1 MRQLLDAVLPVLI
14 ITRREVRDTLRDWRI
29 VIPIV
34 TLVIAF
40 PLLANF
46 VADRGITFVQQYG
59 GDLIIERLY
68 PFLMLVVG
76 FFPSTFSLVIGLE
89 TFVGEKERRS
99 LEPLLTTPLTD
110 FQLYLGK
117 LLAATAPPVFAS
129 YIGMAAY
136 VVGMRLT
143 ADWVPSISLVV
154 LAFGLATVKA
164 VLMVSAAVVVSS
176 QSTSVRAAN
185 LVASF
190 IIVPMALLLQVEAG
204 LLLFAQYS
212 ALWLI
217 ALALVVVT
225 VLLVRLGIRLFSR
238 ENLLGRD
245 LDELDLLAGLRIF
258 WRALWPG
265 KGLLGFY
272 RRELPALLRGIRAE
286 LGITLLVLMVG
297 GVGLGAYLVA
307 RFPLPLGLMDLSGIE
322 DTGSI
327 GDLVGQTGL
336 LPAFSSWAVLVNN
349 VRSLLLSGFLG
360 LLSLGAL
367 ALMLL
372 MAPIVIIAY
381 IALQVGQI
389 GLNPWL
395 LVAVAVLPHGILEL
409 PAAILATAQAM
420 RVGDIILAAPSD
432 DASARGGGVF
442 GILREAGRF
451 LKLFVLVVLPLL
463 AVAAWLEVN
472 VTPRLLVWYL
482 GSRG

>member
-1 MRQLLDAVLPVLI
+1 MTGLRNAIRPALI
-14 ITRREVRDTLRDWRI
+14 ITRREIRDTLRDWRI

-34 TLVIAF
+34 TLVVTF
-40 PLLANF
+40 PLLANL
-46 VADRGITFVQQYG
+46 VADRGIAFVQQYG

-117 LLAATAPPVFAS
+117 LLAATVPPILAS
-129 YIGMAAY
+129 YLGMFAY
-136 VVGMRLT
+136 IVGMWFT
-143 ADWVPSISLVV
+143 QGWAPSLSLGV

-204 LLLFAQYS
+204 LLLFAQYT

-245 LDELDLLAGLRIF
+245 LDELDLLAGVRIF
-258 WRALWPG
+258 WQALWPRS
-265 KGLLGFY
+265 GLPAFY
-272 RRELPALLRGIRAE
+272 REGLPALLRGIRPE
-286 LGITLLVLMVG
+286 LAITVCVLLVG
-297 GVGLGAYLVA
+297 GFGLGGYLVA
-307 RFPLPLGLMDLSGIE
+307 RFPLPLGVIDITGIE
-322 DTGSI
+322 DTATVSE
-327 GDLVGQTGL
+327 LVGQTGL
-336 LPAFSSWAVLVNN
+336 LPAFSTWAVLLNN

-360 LLSLGAL
+360 LLSLGAM

-372 MAPIVIIAY
+372 MAPMVIIAY

-395 LVAVAVLPHGILEL
+395 LMAVAVLPHGILEL

-420 RVGDIILAAPSD
+420 RVGDVILAAPAED
-432 DASARGGGVF
+432 GTGGGIF
-442 GILREAGRF
+442 GILREVGHF
-451 LKLFVLVVLPLL
+451 VKLFVLVVLPLL
-463 AVAAWLEVN
+463 AVAAWIEVH

-482 GSRG
+482 RGGG

>member
-1 MRQLLDAVLPVLI
+1 MMAPVWTI
-14 ITRREVRDTLRDWRI
+14 IRREIRDTLRDWRI

-34 TLVIAF
+34 ILVITF
-40 PLLANF
+40 PILANW

-59 GDLIIERLY
+59 ADLIVERLY

-110 FQLYLGK
+110 LQLYLGK
-117 LLAATAPPVFAS
+117 LLAATLPPVFAS
-129 YIGMAAY
+129 YLGMGAY
-136 VVGMRLT
+136 MLMMRLSVGWAPT
-143 ADWVPSISLVV
+143 LDLAV

-190 IIVPMALLLQVEAG
+190 IIVPMAILLQVEAA
-204 LLLFAQYS
+204 LLLFAQHR

-217 ALALVVVT
+217 ALALVIVAI
-225 VLLVRLGIRLFSR
+225 LLVRLGIRLFNR

-245 LDELDLLAGLRIF
+245 LDELDLLAGIRVF
-258 WRALWPG
+258 WRALWPRR
-265 KGLLGFY
+265 GLWTFY
-272 RRELPALLRGIRAE
+272 RHRLPVLLRSIRPE
-286 LGITLLVLMVG
+286 LAITLLVLLVG
-297 GVGLGAYLVA
+297 GVGVGAYLAA
-307 RFPLPLGLMDLSGIE
+307 RFSLPPGMMDVSEIE
-322 DTGSI
+322 SAVSVEE
-327 GDLVGQTGL
+327 LVEQTGL
-336 LPAFSSWAVLVNN
+336 LPTFTTGAVLLNN
-349 VRSLLLSGFLG
+349 VRALLLSALLG
-360 LLSLGAL
+360 LLSLGTMAL
-367 ALMLL
+367 LLL

-381 IALQVGQI
+381 IVLQAGTI

-395 LVAVAVLPHGILEL
+395 FLAVSVLPHGIVEL

-420 RVGDIILAAPSD
+420 RLGDIILAAPEEGG
-432 DASARGGGVF
+432 RGGGIF

-451 LKLFVLVVLPLL
+451 VQLFVLVVVPLL
-463 AVAAWLEVN
+463 ALAAWIEVT

-482 GSRG
+482 GR